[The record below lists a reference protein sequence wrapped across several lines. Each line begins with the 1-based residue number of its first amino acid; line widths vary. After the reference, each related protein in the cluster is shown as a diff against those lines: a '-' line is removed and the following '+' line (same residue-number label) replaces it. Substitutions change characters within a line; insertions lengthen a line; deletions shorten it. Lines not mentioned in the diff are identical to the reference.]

1 MDYTGLTSLS
11 NIGLLKAG
19 GAILALFTAAILS
32 VAMQGTAPSP
42 LPCDVRS
49 FGAIADDGEVDTV
62 AIQRAIDSCAGSGQA
77 VVIPA
82 GRFDSGGLTL
92 RSNLSLHL
100 SAGAHLVMSTRFADY
115 AARPAIEGHRA
126 LLFGDEVRNV
136 EISGTGTIDGAA
148 GPIYAAMDRI
158 IAADPD
164 DPAADERAR
173 FGLMFNRCSNVR
185 VRDITIRDTPMFLVG
200 IRQCENVV
208 LDGFTL
214 EAPIDSHNTDGLQII
229 DSADVR
235 VTNCRIS
242 VGDDGITTKAQGVRP
257 IERLL
262 VNNCVIRSD
271 DGAIKL
277 GTQSRGD
284 LRDSL
289 FSNIAIVDSRYGI
302 AAFMI
307 RGGNYT
313 NNRFTNIRIATGGRH
328 RRGYPIYVD
337 IDDRERGA
345 GGRMGSIEG
354 LTFDNIDITTGG
366 NLLIAG
372 HPRSPIRDL
381 SLSNIRIRSTGA
393 DPIAANDRKP
403 FGNRRFRPIPGS
415 PDYAPIVADLVLG
428 EIAGLTMANVDIA
441 GPAVRPRVAT
451 RNVRQAVRDGQPLRT
466 D

>member
-1 MDYTGLTSLS
+1 LS
-11 NIGLLKAG
+11 Y
-19 GAILALFTAAILS
+19 LATLFLAMAAQ
-32 VAMQGTAPSP
+32 AAPPSP
-42 LPCDVRS
+42 LPCDIRN
-49 FGAIADDGEVDTV
+49 FGAVADDGAADTA
-62 AIQRAIDSCAGSGQA
+62 AIQQAIDACAGSGQA

-92 RSNLSLHL
+92 RSNLALHL
-100 SAGAHLVMSTRFADY
+100 APGAHLVMSTRFADY

-136 EISGTGTIDGAA
+136 EISGTGVIDGAA
-148 GPIYAAMDRI
+148 GPIYAAMERI
-158 IAADPD
+158 IDADPD

-173 FGLMFNRCSNVR
+173 FGLLFNRCSNVR
-185 VRDITIRDTPMFLVG
+185 VRDVTIRDTPMFLVG

-229 DSADVR
+229 DSSDVR

-307 RGGNYT
+307 RGGRYA

-337 IDDRERGA
+337 IDDRERGP
-345 GGRMGSIEG
+345 GGRIGTIEG

-366 NLLIAG
+366 NVLIAG

-393 DPIAANDRKP
+393 DPIAATDRKP

-415 PDYAPIVADLVLG
+415 PDFAPIAAHLVLG
-428 EIAGLTMANVDIA
+428 EIDGASLANVDIA
-441 GPAVRPRVAT
+441 GPAARPRLAT
-451 RNVRQAVRDGQPLRT
+451 RNVRRAVRDGKPLRG

>member
-1 MDYTGLTSLS
+1 MAVQT
-11 NIGLLKAG
+11 
-19 GAILALFTAAILS
+19 
-32 VAMQGTAPSP
+32 VAPAPSK
-42 LPCDVRS
+42 CDIRS
-49 FGAIADDGEVDTV
+49 FGAVAGDGKADTV
-62 AIQRAIDSCAGSGQA
+62 AIQSAIDVCAGSGLA

-82 GRFDSGGLTL
+82 GRFDSAGLTL
-92 RSNLSLHL
+92 RSNLSLYL
-100 SAGAHLVMSTRFADY
+100 SAGAQLVMSTSFSDY

-126 LLFGDEVRNV
+126 LLLGDEVQNV

-164 DPAADERAR
+164 DPAADERVR

-185 VRDITIRDTPMFLVG
+185 VRDVTIRDTPMFLVG
-200 IRQCENVV
+200 VRQCENVV

-307 RGGNYT
+307 RGGSYA

-337 IDDRERGA
+337 IDDRERGPD
-345 GGRMGSIEG
+345 GRMGTIEG

-372 HPRSPIRDL
+372 HPQSPIRDL
-381 SLSNIRIRSTGA
+381 TLSNIRIRSTGA
-393 DPIAANDRKP
+393 DPITADDRKP

-415 PDYAPIVADLVLG
+415 PDYAPIAADLVLG
-428 EIAGLTMANVDIA
+428 EIEGLTMVNVDVA
-441 GPAVRPRVAT
+441 GPTARPRLAT
-451 RNVRQAVRDGQPLRT
+451 RNVRRAVRDGQPLPAR
-466 D
+466 